1 MDLKFWVEEV
11 EGLHFLLSETKV
23 LNSGG
28 VTAGLIGVFV

>member
-11 EGLHFLLSETKV
+11 ERLHFLVSETKV

-28 VTAGLIGVFV
+28 VTAELIGIFV